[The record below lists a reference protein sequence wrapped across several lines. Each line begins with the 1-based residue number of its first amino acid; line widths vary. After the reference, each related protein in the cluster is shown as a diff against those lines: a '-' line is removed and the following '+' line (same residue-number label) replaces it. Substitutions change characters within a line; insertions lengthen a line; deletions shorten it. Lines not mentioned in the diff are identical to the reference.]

1 MAYKADVSVIG
12 SMILKGGVHQGEFFY
27 LCGRRREALGKL
39 GAPSRERVFGYVN
52 RAYRERPPSVQMRW
66 LVSNERY
73 KGL

>member
-1 MAYKADVSVIG
+1 MAYKVDVAVVG
-12 SMILKGGVHQGEFFY
+12 SMILKGGVHQGNFFY

-39 GAPSRERVFGYVN
+39 GAPSRERIIEYVN
-52 RAYRERPPSVQMRW
+52 RAYRERPPRFQVRW